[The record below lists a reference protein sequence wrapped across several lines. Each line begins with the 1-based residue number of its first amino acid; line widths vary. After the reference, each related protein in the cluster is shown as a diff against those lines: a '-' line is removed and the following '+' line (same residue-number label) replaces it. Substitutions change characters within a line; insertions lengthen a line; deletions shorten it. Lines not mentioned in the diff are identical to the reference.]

1 MRRRRGVPP
10 LHKTCQIAL
19 LTRRVS
25 ARAGSRV
32 LVSSA
37 MRRAGDFVH
46 DLLHLF
52 RLEAEAAQHQPHI
65 GCWHARLAEIAR
77 TLAASFEA
85 RGGRAVVRVR

>member
-1 MRRRRGVPP
+1 
-10 LHKTCQIAL
+10 
-19 LTRRVS
+19 
-25 ARAGSRV
+25 
-32 LVSSA
+32 